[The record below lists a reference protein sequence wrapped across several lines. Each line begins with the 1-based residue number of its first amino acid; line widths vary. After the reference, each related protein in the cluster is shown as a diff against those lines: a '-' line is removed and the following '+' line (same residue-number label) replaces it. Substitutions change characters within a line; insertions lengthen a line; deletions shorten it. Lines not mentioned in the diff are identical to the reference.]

1 MVLFFSFL
9 IAMFVTMALIPPLM
23 RVAERLQIVDLPND
37 RKVHLQAIPRVGGMA
52 MVAGTVLPAV
62 LWLWSMPQMTG
73 LLSAMAVILVFGVWD
88 DRADLDYR
96 LKFAG
101 QCVAAVIVWWVGVRV
116 TELPWVGEISTLASL
131 SLTVFALLAITNA
144 VNLADGLDGLAGG
157 SMLLSLA
164 TIAVLGY
171 MADHAAVALLAVAV
185 MGSILGFLRF
195 NTHPARVFMGDGGS
209 QFLGFAVGVLVILLT
224 QGSAHSYSVCLPVL
238 LLGLP
243 ILDTAMVMYHRLREG
258 RSPFSPDK
266 NPIHH
271 RLLAIGLDLYQA
283 VIVIYVVQALL
294 VIAAYYLRN
303 ADEAVILGCYALCC
317 AAVVALLAWAGAEPF
332 HPRSVG
338 AAPATATELLI
349 AFSCDRATRWGVLV
363 AAISM
368 PLYLGAG
375 ILLGDAPSMDMA
387 WLAGGLILMLV

>member
-37 RKVHLQAIPRVGGMA
+37 HKVHLQAIPRVGGMA

-157 SMLLSLA
+157 SMLLRLA
-164 TIAVLGY
+164 TIALLGY
-171 MADHAAVALLAVAV
+171 MAEHAAVALLAVAV
-185 MGSILGFLRF
+185 WGSLLG
-195 NTHPARVFMGDGGS
+195 
-209 QFLGFAVGVLVILLT
+209 
-224 QGSAHSYSVCLPVL
+224 L

-243 ILDTAMVMYHRLREG
+243 ILDTGLVMYLRVREG

-266 NPIHH
+266 NHIHH
-271 RLLAIGLDLYQA
+271 RLLAIGLDHYQA
-283 VIVIYVVQALL
+283 VFVIYVVQALL

-317 AAVVALLAWAGAEPF
+317 
-332 HPRSVG
+332 
-338 AAPATATELLI
+338 
-349 AFSCDRATRWGVLV
+349 
-363 AAISM
+363 
-368 PLYLGAG
+368 
-375 ILLGDAPSMDMA
+375 
-387 WLAGGLILMLV
+387 